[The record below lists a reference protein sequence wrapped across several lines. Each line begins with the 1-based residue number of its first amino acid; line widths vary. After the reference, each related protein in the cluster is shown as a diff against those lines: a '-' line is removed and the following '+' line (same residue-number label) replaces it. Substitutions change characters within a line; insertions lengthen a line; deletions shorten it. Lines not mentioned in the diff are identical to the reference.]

1 VVISLEEHD
10 LALTRLAVAV
20 AADPPS
26 VAVRALDALAHGAS
40 ALEVESVAR
49 TAALDQGALPVELP
63 AEVAAAGLRPWT
75 ERADVDVRGYTS
87 TVARRRGTSRV
98 PLVLCHSLGT
108 DHRLW
113 EPLVAALP
121 PHVDVI
127 AYDVRNHGPERA
139 VATDFTVPTAVD
151 DLVWL
156 LDRLEVRE
164 FYLAGIS
171 MGGFIAQEFAVQQ
184 RERLVGLSL
193 MATRGKG
200 ARTGEERAAAGERDG
215 IASQLAVTLSR
226 WFSPGYLAL
235 NGPEVR
241 HVRRLLLNWNV
252 EAWARGWRAIGSAN
266 AVGRLAL
273 STVPT
278 LCIAGETDASSPPHV
293 LQAIADVL
301 PNASMQV
308 VPGPHLFP
316 VEQPRAVAALLTDHL
331 DAVCAQVP

>member
-1 VVISLEEHD
+1 MEQHE

-20 AADPPS
+20 TSDRAS
-26 VAVRALDALAHGAS
+26 VPAWALEALTRGAS
-40 ALEVESVAR
+40 PLEVESVAR
-49 TAALDQGALPVELP
+49 ASASADGAAAVELP
-63 AEVAAAGLRPWT
+63 GEVTAAGLRPWT
-75 ERADVDVRGYTS
+75 ERTDVDVRGYTS
-87 TVARRRGTSRV
+87 TVARRRGTSQS

-108 DHRLW
+108 DHRVW
-113 EPLVAALP
+113 EALVAALP

-127 AYDVRNHGPERA
+127 AFDVRNHGPQRGI
-139 VATDFTVPTAVD
+139 ATDFTVPTAVD

-156 LDRLEVRE
+156 LDRLEVDKC
-164 FYLAGIS
+164 YLAGIS

-184 RERLVGLSL
+184 RDRLVGLSL

-200 ARTGEERAAAGERDG
+200 ARTGEDRAAAGERDG

-226 WFSPGYLAL
+226 WFSPGFLAV

-241 HVRRLLLNWNV
+241 HVRRLLLDWNV

-278 LCIAGETDASSPPHV
+278 LCIAGESDASSPPHV

-301 PNASMQV
+301 PNSSMRV

-316 VEQPRAVAALLTDHL
+316 VEQPGSVAALLAEHF
-331 DAVCAQVP
+331 DAVCAEAS

>member
-1 VVISLEEHD
+1 MEPHE
-10 LALTRLAVAV
+10 LALTRLAAAV
-20 AADPPS
+20 ATDPQS
-26 VAVRALDALAHGAS
+26 VPARALDALANGAS
-40 ALEVESVAR
+40 PLEVESVA
-49 TAALDQGALPVELP
+49 TAALSAPGAAAVELPVE
-63 AEVAAAGLRPWT
+63 VTAAALSPWS
-75 ERADVDVRGYTS
+75 ERSDIDVRGSTS
-87 TVARRRGTSRV
+87 TVVRRRGTSPA
-98 PLVLCHSLGT
+98 PLVLLHSLGT

-113 EPLVAALP
+113 NRMVAALP
-121 PHVDVI
+121 AHVDVI
-127 AYDVRNHGPERA
+127 AFDARNHGPDRA
-139 VATDFTVPTAVD
+139 KATDFSVPTAVD

-156 LDRLEVRE
+156 LDRLEVDTC
-164 FYLAGIS
+164 YLAGIS

-200 ARTGEERAAAGERDG
+200 ARTGEERAAAGEWGG

-241 HVRRLLLNWNV
+241 HVRRLLLDWNV
-252 EAWARGWRAIGSAN
+252 QAWAQGWRAIGNAN

-278 LCIAGETDASSPPHV
+278 LCIAGESDISSPPHV

-301 PNASMQV
+301 PDASMHV

-316 VEQPRAVAALLTDHL
+316 VEQPEAVAALVAAHL
-331 DAVCAQVP
+331 DYVCTRPS